1 MKSNN
6 IYFSS
11 IKESRDW
18 YFVEYTPPL
27 PNYRFSNLSL
37 SIVDQ
42 SKSPSEVAEAVESE
56 SRHWL
61 CLYRIPLMAT
71 AFTLEGDV
79 LSLAG
84 IKPINHL
91 IAWQDANSE
100 HVTLKWELVPD
111 VDLPEIALNRDFLK
125 HIFSDVP
132 FRTDEDIQNAA
143 YKRFSN
149 LRNGWR
155 LVFIWAVIIPITVSL
170 LEWWSDLLG
179 LAVVVYAF
187 IKATIKALRL
197 MGHLPKSEWEKE
209 REIKEGKMSHYY
221 YHCERNPEAFQ
232 LLKLENF
239 RNEEIEKTKLE
250 AEHLKNLK

>member
-1 MKSNN
+1 MSLDD
-6 IYFSS
+6 IHFSS
-11 IKESRDW
+11 TKEGRDW

-27 PNYRFSNLSL
+27 PNYRFSSLYL
-37 SIVDQ
+37 SIMDE
-42 SKSPSEVAEAVESE
+42 SKSSCEVAEAMESE
-56 SRHWL
+56 ARHWL
-61 CLYRIPLMAT
+61 TLYPIPLMAT
-71 AFTLEGDV
+71 AFNLEGNV
-79 LSLAG
+79 VSLAG
-84 IKPINHL
+84 NKPINHL
-91 IAWQDANSE
+91 LAWLNTDSQ

-132 FRTDEDIQNAA
+132 FRTNEDIQKAA
-143 YKRFSN
+143 YIHFTN

-155 LVFIWAVIIPITVSL
+155 LVFIWAVIIPIIVAL

-187 IKATIKALRL
+187 IKAIIQALRL
-197 MGHLPKSEWEKE
+197 TGHLPKSEWEKE

-232 LLKLENF
+232 LLKIENF
-239 RNEEIEKTKLE
+239 RNEEIEKTKSE
-250 AEHLKNLK
+250 AEYLKNLK